1 MSHRPARCYT
11 RSLPTTRPR
20 YTITDT
26 GDVAGM
32 LDAAQRR
39 WPDVQDRKE
48 LLLRL
53 TAAGSEAIAA
63 EADGEERVRRRER
76 QQEALRRAKSS
87 STPSGC

>member
-1 MSHRPARCYT
+1 
-11 RSLPTTRPR
+11 
-20 YTITDT
+20 
-26 GDVAGM
+26 M

-63 EADGEERVRRRER
+63 ETAGEERVQRRER
-76 QQEALRRAKSS
+76 QREALRRADALVD
-87 STPSGC
+87 PELLLGDAAWR